1 MNLVALKELDEGL
14 EYLSFLHSNNK
25 GFITRAEMKE
35 GYKQWHYKYKE
46 LILQDLKSENV
57 YISLNTFYSTY
68 RRLEFLKELNCLF
81 IDLDYYKTGF
91 NKEQIL
97 MDLEENYFN
106 KSIPTPNRIIDSG
119 RGLYLIWK
127 IETVPSQALPL
138 WKAIEEYLYKVLKTF
153 GADRQA
159 LDPTRVLR
167 VVGSVNSKSKSEVK
181 VLDEYNYIYTLR
193 EIQSEFLPDL
203 EERKAKTKGRKK
215 KVRYIHDE
223 RNLYLARIHDI
234 TKLCELRDYDLKGH
248 RELILFLYRYYLC
261 YFLEDTEKAL
271 NDTLELNSMFRLPL
285 ASNEVKRATRS
296 AETVFLSKNKD
307 YRYKNTT
314 LINLLEISESEERF
328 MTTIIS
334 NKEYKRRENIRV
346 KKAYQEKLKVEGK
359 LTEKEK
365 LSQRRAKIKDL
376 LAEGLKQK
384 DICLQL
390 DISKPTYIRDRNY
403 LKEQGLI

>member
-261 YFLEDTEKAL
+261 YFLEVMEIAL

-307 YRYKNTT
+307 YKYKNTT

>member
-1 MNLVALKELDEGL
+1 MVIN
-14 EYLSFLHSNNK
+14 
-25 GFITRAEMKE
+25 
-35 GYKQWHYKYKE
+35 
-46 LILQDLKSENV
+46 
-57 YISLNTFYSTY
+57 
-68 RRLEFLKELNCLF
+68 
-81 IDLDYYKTGF
+81 YY
-91 NKEQIL
+91 
-97 MDLEENYFN
+97 
-106 KSIPTPNRIIDSG
+106 
-119 RGLYLIWK
+119 
-127 IETVPSQALPL
+127 
-138 WKAIEEYLYKVLKTF
+138 
-153 GADRQA
+153 
-159 LDPTRVLR
+159 
-167 VVGSVNSKSKSEVK
+167 
-181 VLDEYNYIYTLR
+181 EYNYIYTLR

>member
-285 ASNEVKRATRS
+285 ASNEAKRATRS

>member
-1 MNLVALKELDEGL
+1 M
-14 EYLSFLHSNNK
+14 
-25 GFITRAEMKE
+25 TR
-35 GYKQWHYKYKE
+35 
-46 LILQDLKSENV
+46 
-57 YISLNTFYSTY
+57 
-68 RRLEFLKELNCLF
+68 LF
-81 IDLDYYKTGF
+81 AQGV
-91 NKEQIL
+91 
-97 MDLEENYFN
+97 
-106 KSIPTPNRIIDSG
+106 NRIIDSG

>member
-203 EERKAKTKGRKK
+203 EERKSKTKGRKK

>member
-1 MNLVALKELDEGL
+1 MSLVALKELDEGL

-46 LILQDLKSENV
+46 LIMQDLKSENI

-91 NKEQIL
+91 NKDQIL

-106 KSIPTPNRIIDSG
+106 KNIPIPNRIIDSG

-138 WKAIEEYLYKVLKTF
+138 WKAIEEYLYSALKPF

-167 VVGSVNSKSKSEVK
+167 VVGSINSKSKSEVK

-234 TKLCELRDYDLKGH
+234 TKLCELRDYDLKGS

-261 YFLEDTEKAL
+261 YFLEDMEKAL

-285 ASNEVKRATRS
+285 SPNEVKRATRS
-296 AETVFLSKNKD
+296 AEKVFLNKNKD

-314 LINLLEISESEERF
+314 LLDLLEISESEERF

-334 NKEYKRRENIRV
+334 NKEYKRRNNEYN
-346 KKAYQEKLKVEGK
+346 KNKYKEKLKSEGK

-384 DICLQL
+384 DICLRL
-390 DISKPTYIRDRNY
+390 NISKRTYLYDRQY

>member
-1 MNLVALKELDEGL
+1 MSLVALKELDEGL

-35 GYKQWHYKYKE
+35 GYKQWHYKYKD

-138 WKAIEEYLYKVLKTF
+138 WKAIEEYLYSVLKGY

-167 VVGSVNSKSKSEVK
+167 VVGSVNSKSKSEVN

-203 EERKAKTKGRKK
+203 EERKAKNKGRKK

-234 TKLCELRDYDLKGH
+234 TKICELRDYDVKGH

-261 YFLEDTEKAL
+261 YFLEDMEKAL

-296 AETVFLSKNKD
+296 AEIVFLSKNKD

-314 LINLLEISESEERF
+314 LIDLLEISESEERF

-334 NKEYKRRENIRV
+334 NKEYKRRNNEYN
-346 KKAYQEKLKVEGK
+346 KNKYKEKLKSEGK

-376 LAEGLKQK
+376 LEEGLKQK
-384 DICLQL
+384 DICLRL
-390 DISKPTYIRDRNY
+390 NISKRTYLYDRQY

>member
-223 RNLYLARIHDI
+223 RNLYLASIHDI

-248 RELILFLYRYYLC
+248 RELILLLYRYYLC
-261 YFLEDTEKAL
+261 
-271 NDTLELNSMFRLPL
+271 
-285 ASNEVKRATRS
+285 
-296 AETVFLSKNKD
+296 
-307 YRYKNTT
+307 
-314 LINLLEISESEERF
+314 
-328 MTTIIS
+328 
-334 NKEYKRRENIRV
+334 
-346 KKAYQEKLKVEGK
+346 
-359 LTEKEK
+359 
-365 LSQRRAKIKDL
+365 
-376 LAEGLKQK
+376 
-384 DICLQL
+384 
-390 DISKPTYIRDRNY
+390 
-403 LKEQGLI
+403 

>member
-1 MNLVALKELDEGL
+1 
-14 EYLSFLHSNNK
+14 
-25 GFITRAEMKE
+25 
-35 GYKQWHYKYKE
+35 
-46 LILQDLKSENV
+46 
-57 YISLNTFYSTY
+57 
-68 RRLEFLKELNCLF
+68 
-81 IDLDYYKTGF
+81 
-91 NKEQIL
+91 
-97 MDLEENYFN
+97 
-106 KSIPTPNRIIDSG
+106 
-119 RGLYLIWK
+119 
-127 IETVPSQALPL
+127 
-138 WKAIEEYLYKVLKTF
+138 
-153 GADRQA
+153 
-159 LDPTRVLR
+159 
-167 VVGSVNSKSKSEVK
+167 
-181 VLDEYNYIYTLR
+181 
-193 EIQSEFLPDL
+193 
-203 EERKAKTKGRKK
+203 
-215 KVRYIHDE
+215 
-223 RNLYLARIHDI
+223 
-234 TKLCELRDYDLKGH
+234 
-248 RELILFLYRYYLC
+248 
-261 YFLEDTEKAL
+261 
-271 NDTLELNSMFRLPL
+271 MFRLPL